1 LQKVSYNIN
10 GVSLLQDIDLEIPSS
25 QIISITGPNGSGKT
39 TLGKILCGQLKP
51 FKGKVICHNPRVKT
65 AFLFEDPQAQLI
77 CDTVQDEVYFAA
89 RNFALPREFPD
100 YLLHIFNLQSLQFN
114 SPLHL
119 SHGQQTKTAFAAIL
133 SHNPELVIL
142 DEPTQGQDPSAIKY
156 LISFLKSLAIAGK
169 AVVI

>member
-1 LQKVSYNIN
+1 
-10 GVSLLQDIDLEIPSS
+10 
-25 QIISITGPNGSGKT
+25 
-39 TLGKILCGQLKP
+39 
-51 FKGKVICHNPRVKT
+51 
-65 AFLFEDPQAQLI
+65 
-77 CDTVQDEVYFAA
+77 
-89 RNFALPREFPD
+89 
-100 YLLHIFNLQSLQFN
+100 LHIFNLQSLQFN

-169 AVVI
+169 AVVILSHNIDFLRLVSNRILVLNGGGLKELC